1 MALSSS
7 SIIQT
12 NHDSA
17 ESGQA
22 IAVITIPSNL
32 SHIFSFKLPGYST
45 LATNKDYWYMGDV
58 QYNQD
63 DTNSIVKSQVTGISY
78 ISYYGTTRVSYSSK
92 TYYPACRFRYE
103 TQNGSKKLIFEITD
117 NAKIKFGVDQ
127 NFLNGTWNCIR
138 LADIINLSDI
148 LTVNSGYS
156 ATIPGTTI
164 TSDNGTLWSGSAQSR
179 GSSVNKSITFPTAY
193 KSVST
198 NKVLA
203 FPSKEYYS
211 FKSGI
216 NDLVKNNFSFQY
228 TSGGSTTTLN
238 SSYITV
244 SNVSGSQYNK
254 AVTITYNVPNPASTI
269 DTDFANGI
277 LVPNTGVKLS
287 TFYNTVAYN
296 MASLNVAVTLMK
308 SGNTFTVNSLPNP
321 VWQYISSFALN
332 VPVQAGGFSGTCTA
346 FAQSG
351 PFVNNYTV
359 SYSGTITTW
368 NQSVTSSM
376 NQVCSISYSYQ
387 VSGNNTSTSKTFTV
401 DRYYGY
407 ITSSTHLR
415 MGVNF
420 TGSSSLLYQSTAP
433 TVEQLSSTSEI
444 RSVTRL

>member
-1 MALSSS
+1 MADIIMTPHTSVTVAA
-7 SIIQT
+7 SI
-12 NHDSA
+12 
-17 ESGQA
+17 
-22 IAVITIPSNL
+22 VFTIPSNL
-32 SHIFSFKLPGYST
+32 SHIFSFKLDNYYSSLDT
-45 LATNKDYWYMGDV
+45 TKDYWYMGTLY
-58 QYNQD
+58 YNSD
-63 DTNSIVKSQVTGISY
+63 SNTTTITPDNSNHTHYGTVTVTYNGE
-78 ISYYGTTRVSYSSK
+78 SYYPG
-92 TYYPACRFRYE
+92 CRFRYE
-103 TQNGSKKLIFEITD
+103 TQNGSKRLIFEVTD
-117 NAKIKFGVDQ
+117 NAKIAGIVPTVP
-127 NFLNGTWNCIR
+127 LNCIFKTWNQ
-138 LADIINLSDI
+138 LKTSTAYYLNDFLQ
-148 LTVNSGYS
+148 VNSGYT
-156 ATIPGTTI
+156 ATIPATAVNPDGI
-164 TSDNGTLWSGSAQSR
+164 FWSGSAQDR
-179 GSSVNKSITFPTAY
+179 GASVNGSITFPTAY

-198 NKVLA
+198 TKTLS

-244 SNVSGSQYNK
+244 SDVSGSQYNK
-254 AVTITYNVPNPASTI
+254 AVTITQTVTNPVSTI

-296 MASLNVAVTLMK
+296 MASLNVAVTLTR

-321 VWQYISSFALN
+321 IWQYISSFALN

-407 ITSSTHLR
+407 VTSSTHLR

-444 RSVTRL
+444 RSVTRI

>member
-1 MALSSS
+1 MALE
-7 SIIQT
+7 T
-12 NHDSA
+12 
-17 ESGQA
+17 EA
-22 IAVITIPSNL
+22 IAHNSYLDNGHILYRIKIVLPSSLQSYCNL
-32 SHIFSFKLPGYST
+32 KYTDG
-45 LATNKDYWYMGDV
+45 KDYWIKSSVAGTKSGSTRYIYSRTYSANTSASP
-58 QYNQD
+58 QYPPKVSLDSNHTAWPARFYYTGGNLYLDITENMVGWEYLSTWVADGTPNACKDWSSFTISGFSLD
-63 DTNSIVKSQVTGISY
+63 D
-78 ISYYGTTRVSYSSK
+78 
-92 TYYPACRFRYE
+92 
-103 TQNGSKKLIFEITD
+103 L
-117 NAKIKFGVDQ
+117 
-127 NFLNGTWNCIR
+127 
-138 LADIINLSDI
+138 
-148 LTVNSGYS
+148 LTVKTGYTVSPSLSNVSIGNVS
-156 ATIPGTTI
+156 ATYQSTVNYTI
-164 TSDNGTLWSGSAQSR
+164 SG
-179 GSSVNKSITFPTAY
+179 ITPY

-198 NKVLA
+198 NKILA

-254 AVTITYNVPNPASTI
+254 AVTITQNVSYPASTI
-269 DTDFANGI
+269 DTDFANGV

-296 MASLNVAVTLMK
+296 MASLNVAVTLTK

-321 VWQYISSFALN
+321 IWQYISSFALN

-346 FAQSG
+346 FAQTG

-387 VSGNNTSTSKTFTV
+387 VSGNNTSSSKTFTV

-407 ITSSTHLR
+407 VTSSTHLR

>member
-1 MALSSS
+1 MNVTATSRNNNIGILYSV
-7 SIIQT
+7 T
-12 NHDSA
+12 F
-17 ESGQA
+17 
-22 IAVITIPSNL
+22 TIPSNL
-32 SHIFSFKLPGYST
+32 SSCYAYKYTDST
-45 LATNKDYWYMGDV
+45 KDYWIT
-58 QYNQD
+58 
-63 DTNSIVKSQVTGISY
+63 DTLYYIVNGETKQLTSRSEVSVYIPDPDNATVIS
-78 ISYYGTTRVSYSSK
+78 GEV
-92 TYYPACRFRYE
+92 YPARFRYANNKIVLE
-103 TQNGSKKLIFEITD
+103 VTK
-117 NAKIKFGVDQ
+117 NAYLGVDFYGWSPSSLACDEE
-127 NFLNGTWNCIR
+127 NATEWWFTTLT
-138 LADIINLSDI
+138 LADII
-148 LTVNSGYS
+148 TVKSGYTS
-156 ATIPGTTI
+156 SPTPGSVSI
-164 TSDNGTLWSGSAQSR
+164 SNHFANNTSNTYTVSG
-179 GSSVNKSITFPTAY
+179 VTPY

-198 NKVLA
+198 TKTIS

-228 TSGGSTTTLN
+228 TSSGSTTTLN

-244 SNVSGSQYNK
+244 SDVSGSQYNK
-254 AVTITYNVPNPASTI
+254 NVTITQTVTNPVSTI

-287 TFYNTVAYN
+287 TFYNTGAYN
-296 MASLNVAVTLMK
+296 MASLNVAVTLTK

-321 VWQYISSFALN
+321 IWQYISSFALN

-346 FAQSG
+346 FAQTG

-376 NQVCSISYSYQ
+376 NQICSISYSYQ
-387 VSGNNTSTSKTFTV
+387 VSGNNTSSSKTFTV

-407 ITSSTHLR
+407 VTSSTHLR

-444 RSVTRL
+444 RSVTRI

>member
-1 MALSSS
+1 MAL
-7 SIIQT
+7 QT
-12 NHDSA
+12 V
-17 ESGQA
+17 A
-22 IAVITIPSNL
+22 IAHNSYL
-32 SHIFSFKLPGYST
+32 DSHILYRLKIILPSSLQSYCSLKYTDG
-45 LATNKDYWYMGDV
+45 KDYW
-58 QYNQD
+58 
-63 DTNSIVKSQVTGISY
+63 IKSSVTGTKDGNTYTINSRTY
-78 ISYYGTTRVSYSSK
+78 TDSGNGYPPSDKVSLDSSH
-92 TYYPACRFRYE
+92 TAYPARFYYTGGNLYLDITE
-103 TQNGSKKLIFEITD
+103 NTLQWSFLIVWGHGDLPNNWKNWSSFTISG
-117 NAKIKFGVDQ
+117 FS
-127 NFLNGTWNCIR
+127 
-138 LADIINLSDI
+138 LADL
-148 LTVNSGYS
+148 LTVKTGYTVSPSLSNVSIGTVSVTYQSTVNYTISG
-156 ATIPGTTI
+156 I
-164 TSDNGTLWSGSAQSR
+164 T
-179 GSSVNKSITFPTAY
+179 PY

-198 NKVLA
+198 TKTLS

-244 SNVSGSQYNK
+244 SDVSGSQYNK
-254 AVTITYNVPNPASTI
+254 AVTITQNVSYPASTI
-269 DTDFANGI
+269 ATDFANGV

-287 TFYNTVAYN
+287 TFYNTVTYN
-296 MASLNVAVTLMK
+296 MASLNVAVTLTK

-321 VWQYISSFALN
+321 IWQYISSFALN

-346 FAQSG
+346 FAQTG

-368 NQSVTSSM
+368 NKSVTSSM
-376 NQVCSISYSYQ
+376 NQICSISYSYQ
-387 VSGNNTSTSKTFTV
+387 VSGNNTSSSKTFTV

-407 ITSSTHLR
+407 VTSSTHLR

-444 RSVTRL
+444 RSVTRI

>member
-1 MALSSS
+1 MALE
-7 SIIQT
+7 T
-12 NHDSA
+12 V
-17 ESGQA
+17 A
-22 IAVITIPSNL
+22 IAHNTYVD
-32 SHIFSFKLPGYST
+32 SHIYYRVKIILPSSLQSYCSLKYTDG
-45 LATNKDYWYMGDV
+45 KDYWIKSSVTGTKNGNT
-58 QYNQD
+58 YNINSRTYTA
-63 DTNSIVKSQVTGISY
+63 DTSAPQPYPPKVSLDSSHTAYPARFYYTGGNLYLDITENSIEWGYLLGWRKVDPPNNWLNWSSFTISGF
-78 ISYYGTTRVSYSSK
+78 S
-92 TYYPACRFRYE
+92 
-103 TQNGSKKLIFEITD
+103 
-117 NAKIKFGVDQ
+117 
-127 NFLNGTWNCIR
+127 
-138 LADIINLSDI
+138 LADLITVKTGYTVSPSLSNVSI
-148 LTVNSGYS
+148 GTVSVTYQSTVNYTISG
-156 ATIPGTTI
+156 I
-164 TSDNGTLWSGSAQSR
+164 T
-179 GSSVNKSITFPTAY
+179 PY

-244 SNVSGSQYNK
+244 SDVSGSQYNK
-254 AVTITYNVPNPASTI
+254 AVTITQNISYPASTI
-269 DTDFANGI
+269 DTDFANGV

-287 TFYNTVAYN
+287 TFYSTVAYN
-296 MASLNVAVTLMK
+296 MASLNVAVTLTK
-308 SGNTFTVNSLPNP
+308 SGNTFTVNSLPDP
-321 VWQYISSFALN
+321 IWQYISSFALN

-346 FAQSG
+346 FAQTG

-376 NQVCSISYSYQ
+376 NQICSISYSYQ
-387 VSGNNTSTSKTFTV
+387 VSGNNTSSSKTFTV

-407 ITSSTHLR
+407 VTSSTHLR

>member
-1 MALSSS
+1 MNVTATSRNNNIGILYSV
-7 SIIQT
+7 T
-12 NHDSA
+12 F
-17 ESGQA
+17 
-22 IAVITIPSNL
+22 TIPSNL
-32 SHIFSFKLPGYST
+32 SSYYAYKYTDST
-45 LATNKDYWYMGDV
+45 KDYWIT
-58 QYNQD
+58 
-63 DTNSIVKSQVTGISY
+63 DTLYYIVNGEQKQLTSRSTVGGTYQPDPNNATVIS
-78 ISYYGTTRVSYSSK
+78 GK
-92 TYYPACRFRYE
+92 AYPARFRYANNKIVLE
-103 TQNGSKKLIFEITD
+103 VTK
-117 NAKIKFGVDQ
+117 NAFLGVDFWGWSPSDDYSSEK
-127 NFLNGTWNCIR
+127 NATEWWFTTLT
-138 LADIINLSDI
+138 LADII
-148 LTVNSGYS
+148 TVKSGYTS
-156 ATIPGTTI
+156 SPTPGSVSISTHFANN
-164 TSDNGTLWSGSAQSR
+164 TSNTYTVSG
-179 GSSVNKSITFPTAY
+179 VTPY

-244 SNVSGSQYNK
+244 SDVSGSQYNK
-254 AVTITYNVPNPASTI
+254 NVTITYNVANPASTI
-269 DTDFANGI
+269 ATDFANGI
-277 LVPNTGVKLS
+277 LVPNSGVKLS
-287 TFYNTVAYN
+287 TFYNTVTYN
-296 MASLNVAVTLMK
+296 MANLNVAVTLTK

-321 VWQYISSFALN
+321 IWQYISSFALN

-346 FAQSG
+346 FAQTG

-387 VSGNNTSTSKTFTV
+387 VSGNNTSSSKTFTV

-444 RSVTRL
+444 RSVTRI